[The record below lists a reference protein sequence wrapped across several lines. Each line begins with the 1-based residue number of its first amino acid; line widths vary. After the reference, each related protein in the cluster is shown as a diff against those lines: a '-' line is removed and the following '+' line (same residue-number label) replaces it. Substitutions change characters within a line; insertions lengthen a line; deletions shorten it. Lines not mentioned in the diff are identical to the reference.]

1 MSNEK
6 QTLGTLLAHPRIE
19 VIPSKD
25 IADVVT
31 KWLPR
36 DVTLT
41 VTASPVKG
49 LEATLEL
56 TKRLASEGYKVVP
69 HVSARLV
76 SDLDHLEK
84 IATELV
90 ALGVD
95 DIFVPAGDA
104 DPPAG
109 KFESALTMLQALS
122 SLGDPFP
129 KVGITGYPE
138 THPKINDD
146 ITIQS
151 MWDKRQYASY
161 IVSNLC
167 FDPTTIRRWID
178 RLRIRGVALPL
189 FVGIAAPVDRAKLF
203 DVAAKIGVGESAKFL
218 TRHAEWFLRMG
229 APGGYNPAR
238 ILQRLNKTLLS
249 ESAGVAGLHIFSFN
263 QISKT
268 EQWRQSQLGRQGWNM
283 PGVTPQGAA
292 QP

>member
-1 MSNEK
+1 MSDEK
-6 QTLGTLLAHPRIE
+6 QTLATLLAHPRIE

-36 DVTLT
+36 DVILT

-56 TKRLASEGYKVVP
+56 TRRLAGQGYRVVP

-109 KFESALTMLQALS
+109 KFEGALAMLQALA
-122 SLGDPFP
+122 SLGNPFP

-167 FDPTTIRRWID
+167 FDPTTIRRWIE
-178 RLRIRGVALPL
+178 RLRIRGVTLPL

-238 ILQRLNKTLLS
+238 MLQRLNKTLLS

-263 QISKT
+263 QIGKT
-268 EQWRQSQLGRQGWNM
+268 EQWRQSQLNRQGSNA
-283 PGVTPQGAA
+283 PGLTARGVTRP
-292 QP
+292 